1 MKLLR
6 GFVLAAIWT
15 PVLVGAQAP
24 AGDAPAQ
31 QSAAFRTCDT
41 EGFMALNIARTY
53 MAGGRK
59 RDDVLPYVRGSAVGE
74 GLALELFERV
84 DKGEVKH
91 YADFAAGKLQ
101 ECAVREGMDL
111 QEPAWKARICYART
125 DIAFFLDLDRQT
137 GADRQSAEAKTSARL
152 KNREVYPS
160 GLIQAVA
167 GVVYAEGGSP
177 EDLRRAMGTVFW
189 TCLNNDASK
198 RR

>member
-6 GFVLAAIWT
+6 ALVLAAIWM
-15 PVLVGAQAP
+15 PALVGAQAP

-31 QSAAFRTCDT
+31 PSAAFRTCDT

-59 RDDVLPYVRGSAVGE
+59 RDDVLPFVSGSAVGE
-74 GLALELFERV
+74 ALALELFERV

-91 YADFAAGKLQ
+91 YADFAAGKLL
-101 ECAVREGMDL
+101 ECAVREGMNL

-137 GADRQSAEAKTSARL
+137 GADRESAEAKTSARL

-167 GVVYAEGGSP
+167 ESVYARGGSP
-177 EDLRRAMGTVFW
+177 EDLRRVMGTVFW
-189 TCLNNDASK
+189 TCFNKDASK
-198 RR
+198 GR